1 MFKWMRRR
9 RLSAESRR
17 KLLIV
22 VARSEEA
29 IVETHIDNVLDLLD
43 TLGGE
48 IDVDRALDLYVEAM
62 SLPEDLAATVSNRL
76 LARTEPVAARDK
88 SGARRYENVFRDRS

>member
-1 MFKWMRRR
+1 MFNWMRRQ
-9 RLSAESRR
+9 RLSAEARR

-43 TLGGE
+43 VLGDE
-48 IDVDRALDLYVEAM
+48 VDLDRALDLYVQAM
-62 SLPEDLAATVSNRL
+62 SLPEQLAATVTNRL
-76 LARTEPVAARDK
+76 LARAEPDD
-88 SGARRYENVFRDRS
+88 SDGADGSHRYQNVFRDRS